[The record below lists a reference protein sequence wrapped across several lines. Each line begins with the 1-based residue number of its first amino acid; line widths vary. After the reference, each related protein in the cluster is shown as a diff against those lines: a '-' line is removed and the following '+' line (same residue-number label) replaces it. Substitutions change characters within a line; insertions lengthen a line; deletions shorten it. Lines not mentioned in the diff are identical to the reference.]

1 MDRGSFFYAAD
12 GTLRVRP
19 FGEEAHDAR
28 GHEWREAGL
37 ALNPSLGDP
46 TLTRF
51 RVAAVHRLAAAARG
65 AVAPVVARHLSSM
78 SRDTTTVETMGL
90 EPTTPCLQSR
100 CSSQL
105 SYVPG

>member
-1 MDRGSFFYAAD
+1 MDLGSFFYAAD

-46 TLTRF
+46 ALTRF
-51 RVAAVHRLAAAARG
+51 ASL
-65 AVAPVVARHLSSM
+65 LC
-78 SRDTTTVETMGL
+78 TGL
-90 EPTTPCLQSR
+90 LQPPEDR
-100 CSSQL
+100 
-105 SYVPG
+105 